1 MLSHDFC
8 FYTIIYN
15 IRGGFFMPKLANDL
29 SLTKNTRLNSLGPSK
44 IRAFDEKASQIP
56 GIIKLTIGEPDLNTP
71 DHVKDAAIADIKA
84 NDSHYAPQAGK
95 PELLEA
101 ISNYLD
107 RSLDVK
113 YDSKTEICVT
123 VGATGA
129 LNDVFMSILN
139 PGDKILVPTPVWA
152 LYFQLIKLTGAIPVQ
167 IDTSKDDFILTPEH
181 LETVL
186 QNEGKGAK
194 VIILTDPSNPTGRVY
209 PAATLKALAEVIA
222 KYHLFSVT
230 DEIYGELVYDNNVHH
245 SLSQYIPER
254 NILISGLSKAYAMTG
269 WRLGYIAAPADI
281 MKTIQKVNAFLVTSV
296 TDNVQAAAIEA
307 LNNGQNDPLESRQIY
322 EDRLKFMK
330 AGLEKLGFE
339 MSTPQGAFYI
349 FAKIPDAFGT
359 DDEAFANELAT
370 KAKVGVTPGRYFGNG
385 GQGYVRMSYASST
398 EQLQEALKRIA
409 KFVENI

>member
-1 MLSHDFC
+1 
-8 FYTIIYN
+8 
-15 IRGGFFMPKLANDL
+15 MPKLANDL

-71 DHVKDAAIADIKA
+71 DHVKNAAIADIEA

-95 PELLEA
+95 PELLDA
-101 ISNYLD
+101 ISKYLE

-113 YDSKTEICVT
+113 YDPKTEICVT

-152 LYFQLIKLTGAIPVQ
+152 LYFQLIKLTRAIPVQ
-167 IDTSKDDFILTPEH
+167 IDTSKDGFILTPEH
-181 LETVL
+181 LKSVL

-194 VIILTDPSNPTGRVY
+194 AIILTDPSNPTGRVY
-209 PAATLKALAEVIA
+209 PETTLKALAEVITE
-222 KYHLFSVT
+222 YHLFSVT

-307 LNNGQNDPLESRQIY
+307 LNNGQADPLESRKIY

-349 FAKIPDAFGT
+349 FAKIPDSFGT

-370 KAKVGVTPGRYFGNG
+370 KAKVGVTPGRYFGQG

-398 EQLQEALKRIA
+398 EQLKEALKRIA

>member
-1 MLSHDFC
+1 
-8 FYTIIYN
+8 
-15 IRGGFFMPKLANDL
+15 MPKLANDL

-194 VIILTDPSNPTGRVY
+194 AIILTDPSNPTGRVY
-209 PAATLKALAEVIA
+209 PAATLKALSEIIT

-281 MKTIQKVNAFLVTSV
+281 MKTIKKVNAFLVTSV

-307 LNNGQNDPLESRQIY
+307 LNNGQADPLEARKIY
-322 EDRLKFMK
+322 EDRLEFMK
-330 AGLEKLGFE
+330 TGLEKLGFE

-349 FAKIPDAFGT
+349 FAKIPDTFGT

-370 KAKVGVTPGRYFGNG
+370 KAKVGVTPGRYFGKG
-385 GQGYVRMSYASST
+385 GQGYVRMSYSSST

>member
-1 MLSHDFC
+1 
-8 FYTIIYN
+8 
-15 IRGGFFMPKLANDL
+15 MPKLANDL

-107 RSLDVK
+107 HSLDVK

-194 VIILTDPSNPTGRVY
+194 AIILTDPSNPTGRVY

>member
-1 MLSHDFC
+1 
-8 FYTIIYN
+8 
-15 IRGGFFMPKLANDL
+15 MPKLANDL
-29 SLTKNTRLNSLGPSK
+29 SLIKNTRLNSLGPSK

-194 VIILTDPSNPTGRVY
+194 AIILTDPSNPTGRVY

-370 KAKVGVTPGRYFGNG
+370 KAKVGVTPGRYFGKG

>member
-1 MLSHDFC
+1 
-8 FYTIIYN
+8 
-15 IRGGFFMPKLANDL
+15 
-29 SLTKNTRLNSLGPSK
+29 
-44 IRAFDEKASQIP
+44 
-56 GIIKLTIGEPDLNTP
+56 
-71 DHVKDAAIADIKA
+71 
-84 NDSHYAPQAGK
+84 
-95 PELLEA
+95 
-101 ISNYLD
+101 
-107 RSLDVK
+107 
-113 YDSKTEICVT
+113 
-123 VGATGA
+123 
-129 LNDVFMSILN
+129 MSILN

-167 IDTSKDDFILTPEH
+167 IDTSKDGFILTPEH
-181 LETVL
+181 LESVL

-194 VIILTDPSNPTGRVY
+194 AIILTDPSNPTGRVY
-209 PAATLKALAEVIA
+209 PETTLKALAEVIT

-230 DEIYGELVYDNNVHH
+230 DEIYGELVYGNNVHH

-307 LNNGQNDPLESRQIY
+307 LNNGQADPFESRKIY

-330 AGLEKLGFE
+330 AGLEKLGFK

-349 FAKIPDAFGT
+349 FAKIPDTFGT

-370 KAKVGVTPGRYFGNG
+370 KAKVGVTPGRYFGKG

>member
-1 MLSHDFC
+1 
-8 FYTIIYN
+8 
-15 IRGGFFMPKLANDL
+15 MPKLANDL

-71 DHVKDAAIADIKA
+71 DHVKEAAITDIKA

-101 ISNYLD
+101 ISNYLQ
-107 RSLDVK
+107 RSLNVN
-113 YDSKTEICVT
+113 YDPASEICVT

-167 IDTSKDDFILTPEH
+167 IDTSKDGFILTPKH
-181 LETVL
+181 LKEVL
-186 QNEGKGAK
+186 QHEGKGAK
-194 VIILTDPSNPTGRVY
+194 AIILTDPSNPTGRVY
-209 PAATLKALAEVIA
+209 PAETLKELSEIITE
-222 KYHLFSVT
+222 YHLFSVT

-245 SLSQYIPER
+245 SLSQFIPER

-307 LNNGQNDPLESRQIY
+307 LNNGQKDPLESRQIY
-322 EDRLKFMK
+322 EDRLEFMK

-370 KAKVGVTPGRYFGNG
+370 KAKVGVTPGRYFGKG
-385 GQGYVRMSYASST
+385 GEGYVRMSYASST
-398 EQLQEALKRIA
+398 EQLHEALKRIA

>member
-1 MLSHDFC
+1 
-8 FYTIIYN
+8 
-15 IRGGFFMPKLANDL
+15 MPKLANDL

-71 DHVKDAAIADIKA
+71 DHVKDSAIADIKA

-113 YDSKTEICVT
+113 YDPKTEICVT

-194 VIILTDPSNPTGRVY
+194 AIILTDPSNPTGRVY
-209 PAATLKALAEVIA
+209 PAATLKAFSEIIT

-281 MKTIQKVNAFLVTSV
+281 MKAIQKVNAFLVTSV

-307 LNNGQNDPLESRQIY
+307 LNKGQADPLEARKIY

-330 AGLEKLGFE
+330 TGLEKLGFE

>member
-1 MLSHDFC
+1 
-8 FYTIIYN
+8 
-15 IRGGFFMPKLANDL
+15 MPKLANDL

-44 IRAFDEKASQIP
+44 IRAFDEKTSQIP

-194 VIILTDPSNPTGRVY
+194 AIILTDPSNPTGRVY

-370 KAKVGVTPGRYFGNG
+370 KAKVGVTPGRYFGKG

>member
-1 MLSHDFC
+1 MSLEQFDKEIFDLTNQELVRQCEGLEMIASENFTLPEVMEVMGSVLTNK
-8 FYTIIYN
+8 YAEGYPGK
-15 IRGGFFMPKLANDL
+15 RYYGGCEFVDEIENLAIERCKKLFNCSFANVQP
-29 SLTKNTRLNSLGPSK
+29 NSG
-44 IRAFDEKASQIP
+44 SQANQ
-56 GIIKLTIGEPDLNTP
+56 G
-71 DHVKDAAIADIKA
+71 VYAA
-84 NDSHYAPQAGK
+84 
-95 PELLEA
+95 L
-101 ISNYLD
+101 
-107 RSLDVK
+107 
-113 YDSKTEICVT
+113 
-123 VGATGA
+123 
-129 LNDVFMSILN
+129 LN

-167 IDTSKDDFILTPEH
+167 IDTSKDDFILTPER

-194 VIILTDPSNPTGRVY
+194 AIILTDPSNPTGRVY
-209 PAATLKALAEVIA
+209 PAATLKALAEVIT

-296 TDNVQAAAIEA
+296 SDNVQAAAIEA
-307 LNNGQNDPLESRQIY
+307 LNKGQADPLEARKIY

-330 AGLEKLGFE
+330 TGLEKLGFE

-349 FAKIPDAFGT
+349 FAKIPDTFGT

-370 KAKVGVTPGRYFGNG
+370 KAKVGVTPGRYFGKG

>member
-1 MLSHDFC
+1 
-8 FYTIIYN
+8 
-15 IRGGFFMPKLANDL
+15 MPKLANDL

-113 YDSKTEICVT
+113 YDPKTEICVT

-194 VIILTDPSNPTGRVY
+194 AIILTDPSNPTGRVY
-209 PAATLKALAEVIA
+209 PATTLKVLAEIITE
-222 KYHLFSVT
+222 YHLFSVT

-307 LNNGQNDPLESRQIY
+307 LNNGQADPLEARKIY

-330 AGLEKLGFE
+330 TGLEKLGFE

-349 FAKIPDAFGT
+349 FAKIPDTFGT

-370 KAKVGVTPGRYFGNG
+370 KAKVGVTPGRYFGKG

>member
-1 MLSHDFC
+1 
-8 FYTIIYN
+8 
-15 IRGGFFMPKLANDL
+15 MPQLANDL

-71 DHVKDAAIADIKA
+71 DHVKQAAIADIEA

-101 ISNYLD
+101 ISNYLE

-113 YDSKTEICVT
+113 YDPKTEICVT

-152 LYFQLIKLTGAIPVQ
+152 LYFQLIKLTGATPVQ
-167 IDTSKDDFILTPEH
+167 IDTSKDGFILTPEH
-181 LETVL
+181 LEDIL

-194 VIILTDPSNPTGRVY
+194 AIILTDPSNPTGRVY
-209 PAATLKALAEVIA
+209 PKETLKALADIIT
-222 KYHLFSVT
+222 KYHLFSIT

-245 SLSQYIPER
+245 SLSQFIPER

-281 MKTIQKVNAFLVTSV
+281 MKTIKKVNAFLVTSV

-307 LNNGQNDPLESRQIY
+307 LNKGQADPLEARKIY

-330 AGLEKLGFE
+330 SGLEKLGFE

-370 KAKVGVTPGRYFGNG
+370 KARVGVTPGRYFGKG

-409 KFVENI
+409 EFVKNI

>member
-1 MLSHDFC
+1 
-8 FYTIIYN
+8 
-15 IRGGFFMPKLANDL
+15 MPKLANDL

-71 DHVKDAAIADIKA
+71 DHVKNAAIADIEA

-95 PELLEA
+95 PELLDA
-101 ISNYLD
+101 ISKYLE

-113 YDSKTEICVT
+113 YDPKTEICVT

-167 IDTSKDDFILTPEH
+167 IDTSKDGFILTPEH
-181 LETVL
+181 LKSVL

-194 VIILTDPSNPTGRVY
+194 AIILTDPSNPTGRVY
-209 PAATLKALAEVIA
+209 PETTLKALAEVITE
-222 KYHLFSVT
+222 YHLFSVT

-307 LNNGQNDPLESRQIY
+307 LNNGQADPLESRKIY

-349 FAKIPDAFGT
+349 FAKIPDSFGT

-370 KAKVGVTPGRYFGNG
+370 KAKVGVTPGRYFGQG

-398 EQLQEALKRIA
+398 EQLKEAL
-409 KFVENI
+409 

>member
-1 MLSHDFC
+1 
-8 FYTIIYN
+8 
-15 IRGGFFMPKLANDL
+15 MPKLANDL

-113 YDSKTEICVT
+113 YDPKTEICVT

-186 QNEGKGAK
+186 ENEGKGAK
-194 VIILTDPSNPTGRVY
+194 AIILTDPSNPTGRVY
-209 PAATLKALAEVIA
+209 PAATLKALSEIIT

-307 LNNGQNDPLESRQIY
+307 LNNGQADPLEARKIY
-322 EDRLKFMK
+322 EDRLEFMK
-330 AGLEKLGFE
+330 TGLEKLGFE

-349 FAKIPDAFGT
+349 FAKIPDTFGT

-370 KAKVGVTPGRYFGNG
+370 KAKVGVTPGRYFGKG

>member
-1 MLSHDFC
+1 
-8 FYTIIYN
+8 
-15 IRGGFFMPKLANDL
+15 MPKLANDL

-56 GIIKLTIGEPDLNTP
+56 GIIKLTFVEPDLNTP

-113 YDSKTEICVT
+113 YDPKTEICVT

-194 VIILTDPSNPTGRVY
+194 AIILTDPSNPTGRVY
-209 PAATLKALAEVIA
+209 PAATLKALSEIIT

-281 MKTIQKVNAFLVTSV
+281 MKTIKKVNAFLVTSV

-307 LNNGQNDPLESRQIY
+307 LNNGQADPLEARKIY
-322 EDRLKFMK
+322 EDRLEFMK
-330 AGLEKLGFE
+330 TGLEKLGFE

-349 FAKIPDAFGT
+349 FAKIPDTFGA

-370 KAKVGVTPGRYFGNG
+370 KAKVGVTPGRYFGKG

>member
-1 MLSHDFC
+1 
-8 FYTIIYN
+8 
-15 IRGGFFMPKLANDL
+15 MPKLANDL

-44 IRAFDEKASQIP
+44 IRAFDAKASQIP

-95 PELLEA
+95 PELQDA
-101 ISNYLD
+101 ISKYLN
-107 RSLDVK
+107 RSLNVK
-113 YDSKTEICVT
+113 YDPTTEICVT

-139 PGDKILVPTPVWA
+139 PGDKIL
-152 LYFQLIKLTGAIPVQ
+152 
-167 IDTSKDDFILTPEH
+167 
-181 LETVL
+181 

-194 VIILTDPSNPTGRVY
+194 AIILTDPSNPTGRVY
-209 PAATLKALAEVIA
+209 PEETLKALAEIIT

-307 LNNGQNDPLESRQIY
+307 LNNGQADPLESRKIY

-339 MSTPQGAFYI
+339 MSAPQGAFYI

-370 KAKVGVTPGRYFGNG
+370 KAKVGVTPGRYFGQG

-398 EQLQEALKRIA
+398 EQLKEALKRIA
-409 KFVENI
+409 EFVKNI